1 MTIICGVCML
11 LTYTVPST
19 NIPEKHQGDHPDNG
33 GVSVCLSVCVSM
45 SVCVCL
51 CVSMCLLCVCV
62 SVFVC
67 VYMCVDTYACLWM
80 GVYLCV
86 CMYVCPCHK
95 RNVTFLFLLPV
106 WTFSTS
112 CIMFCALP

>member
-33 GVSVCLSVCVSM
+33 GVSVCLCVSM

-51 CVSMCLLCVCV
+51 CMCMYLLYVYVCGYIC
-62 SVFVC
+62 VFVGGC
-67 VYMCVDTYACLWM
+67 ES
-80 GVYLCV
+80 V
-86 CMYVCPCHK
+86 CMYL
-95 RNVTFLFLLPV
+95 RMSFQ
-106 WTFSTS
+106 
-112 CIMFCALP
+112 